1 MRKSHKEAMQGIL
14 YVLPSFILILT
25 FSLIP
30 IIMNVYFSFTKYN
43 ILQPAKWVGMANYV
57 RMFQDEYVWA
67 SLKNTAVFTFV
78 TVPVQTIL
86 SLVLAAVIA
95 ELFRNKFGNFV
106 KSSLFVPVIASAV
119 LVGTLW
125 AIILSPSGAANSI
138 IEAMGGKSVNWLGGK
153 NTALLSVCIATVWK
167 NVGYFLV
174 IYFAG
179 IMDIPRSLYEAAEVD
194 GATAVQKFFRI
205 TLPSLSSVT
214 FLVVTLGTI
223 WSFQVFDMVYTMT
236 GGGPGLSTV
245 TLVLTIYNTAFK
257 EYNMGYA
264 SAIALLMFV
273 FVLLISGGQK
283 LLLRGGKGED
293 A

>member
-1 MRKSHKEAMQGIL
+1 
-14 YVLPSFILILT
+14 
-25 FSLIP
+25 
-30 IIMNVYFSFTKYN
+30 
-43 ILQPAKWVGMANYV
+43 
-57 RMFQDEYVWA
+57 
-67 SLKNTAVFTFV
+67 
-78 TVPVQTIL
+78 
-86 SLVLAAVIA
+86 
-95 ELFRNKFGNFV
+95 
-106 KSSLFVPVIASAV
+106 
-119 LVGTLW
+119 
-125 AIILSPSGAANSI
+125 
-138 IEAMGGKSVNWLGGK
+138 
-153 NTALLSVCIATVWK
+153 
-167 NVGYFLV
+167 VGYFLV